1 MCNVLFLIDK
11 GAHLRIF
18 IINLETMVIKKTT
31 PQGRFKQT
39 EFLKT
44 HHETNGLRL
53 AIRDVHRD
61 FKTKA

>member
-1 MCNVLFLIDK
+1 MRWGEN
-11 GAHLRIF
+11 LRSF
-18 IINLETMVIKKTT
+18 IINLKTTQLKKTT
-31 PQGRFKQT
+31 PKGRFKQT

-44 HHETNGLRL
+44 HHETNGLIL